1 MNEGGLFAGMRPLA
15 VRLQALAEARHLGL
29 NGRSWVDPEATMPRR
44 TRISTA
50 CFTLVCLSP
59 SALIGATGAQAQ
71 DKVAAFYRGKTVQ
84 AIVGYTP
91 GSTFELYLR
100 FFIQHLPKHIPGNPA
115 VVIQHMPG
123 AGSLKATG
131 YLAAVAPK
139 DGLTIGMPNP
149 VNTIEPL
156 IDPKNS
162 RFDPRQFAWLGSLN
176 SEIATCGSWAKDI
189 KTIEDLKRRQFVLGA
204 TGPAAGSAVDA
215 KVVSSLLGYN
225 FKIVTGYPGL
235 TEVRLAANRGEVD
248 GYCGLQ
254 VSSLKTDVRDQY
266 KSGQMSVVMQTALQ
280 KHPELPNVPNAYD
293 LVKKEEDRQL
303 FKLIFGPWAYG
314 RPLMAPPGTPPDR
327 VNALR
332 GAVKATLAD
341 PQFRAEA
348 NKINLEI
355 QPTEPEAISKLV
367 AEIFNTPESV
377 LEQARGLLGVANR

>member
-1 MNEGGLFAGMRPLA
+1 
-15 VRLQALAEARHLGL
+15 
-29 NGRSWVDPEATMPRR
+29 
-44 TRISTA
+44 
-50 CFTLVCLSP
+50 LSP